1 MRYQTRQVLDLADIT
16 GDTLRHWK
24 KQLPPIAKVD
34 GRSLQYTPSQ
44 LVCICAIASAVSGL
58 GIPISRFSAE
68 AETLFDTIER
78 YTTERR
84 QNLSLL
90 VTPSKITFVRDAD
103 QIEEATC
110 VLVRLDP
117 IWERIQN
124 ALLEADPQDVTQT
137 ALPFDSVR

>member
-1 MRYQTRQVLDLADIT
+1 M
-16 GDTLRHWK
+16 
-24 KQLPPIAKVD
+24 
-34 GRSLQYTPSQ
+34 
-44 LVCICAIASAVSGL
+44 
-58 GIPISRFSAE
+58 
-68 AETLFDTIER
+68 
-78 YTTERR
+78 
-84 QNLSLL
+84 SLL

-137 ALPFDSVR
+137 ALPFDNAR